1 MNQAER
7 LNRAMIREIE
17 KLGDIGPWHDAL
29 LAVPRHLFIPNLA
42 YVSPDDDESYIID
55 RSANPEKWLRSAY
68 MDVAIITQINDGEC
82 SIMDAGKDGVRFTSS
97 ASAPSTVIAFLSL
110 LGASKGHNV
119 LEIGTGTGWTAA
131 LLSAVVGDH
140 KVTSIEIDEEIGN
153 RAAQNL
159 RSAGYAPHLVTGDG
173 AEGVPGKAPFDRI
186 HVTCGIDEIPPQW
199 IDQTKRGGI
208 LVAPYRRELVS
219 LVVHE
224 DGEATVKHYGRARFM
239 MLRSP
244 KDETPKRAAI

>member
-17 KLGDIGPWHDAL
+17 ELGDIGPWRDAL
-29 LAVPRHLFIPNLA
+29 LAVPRHLFIPDVA
-42 YVSPDDDESYIID
+42 YVSPDDDDSYIID
-55 RSANPEKWLRSAY
+55 RRADPEKWLRSAY
-68 MDVAIITQINDGEC
+68 MDVAIITQINDGEYP
-82 SIMDAGKDGVRFTSS
+82 ITDAGKDGARFTSS

-131 LLSAVVGDH
+131 LLSAVVGDRN
-140 KVTSIEIDEEIGN
+140 VTSIEIDKEIGIQ
-153 RAAQNL
+153 AAQHL

-173 AEGVPGKAPFDRI
+173 VDGFPGKAPFDRI
-186 HVTCGIDEIPPQW
+186 HITCGIDEIPPQW
-199 IDQTKRGGI
+199 IDQTKTGGI

-224 DGEATVKHYGRARFM
+224 DGEATVKRYGRARFM

-244 KDETPKRAAI
+244 RDEPPGGQ